1 MVAFVL
7 SLISIVLMFLN
18 EILGLIFA
26 IIALVIGIVG
36 MKKQEKWTKTA
47 VIISIVSIII
57 FAGILFFDLVKIGR
71 AQQQINQIHDE
82 VLEEYNKEQEQWEQ
96 DYKEYY
102 EKN

>member
-7 SLISIVLMFLN
+7 SLIGIVLMFFN
-18 EILGLIFA
+18 EIFGLIFA

-57 FAGILFFDLVKIGR
+57 FAGIIFWDLGRIGQANKYLNEEIDKINS
-71 AQQQINQIHDE
+71 Q
-82 VLEEYNKEQEQWEQ
+82 
-96 DYKEYY
+96 Y
-102 EKN
+102 ENISE